1 MNNYWE
7 QLLDKA
13 RANHLNL
20 DFDKIK
26 LALGF
31 AEESHQGQ
39 YRKSGDDYI
48 IHPVEVAKILMD
60 MKMDTDTIV
69 AGLLHDVVEDTLIPI
84 ADIKYNFGDTV
95 ATLVDG
101 VTKLKA
107 LPNGTK
113 NQAENIRK
121 MILAMAENIRV
132 ILIKLADRLHNMRTL
147 KFMKP
152 EKQQSISKET
162 LDIYAPL
169 AHRLGMAKIKSELED
184 MAFSYLHHDEFLEIK
199 RLVDNTKEERKDYIE
214 NFIRTIIRTLSD
226 LGIKAEVKGRFKH
239 FYSIY
244 KKMYQKGKEFDDIYD
259 LMGVRVIVDDKATC
273 YHVLGIVHS
282 QYTPVPGRFKD
293 YIAVPKSNNYQSIH
307 TTIVGPLGKF
317 IEIQIRTKDMDDI
330 AEEGIA
336 AHWNYKENKKS
347 SKDDNI
353 YGWLRHIIEFQNESD
368 STEDFIEGVTGDID
382 RGTVFTFSPK
392 GDIIELPVGAT
403 ALDFA
408 FMVHTQVGCKCVGAK
423 VNGRMVTIDHK
434 LKSGDKVEIITS
446 KNSKG
451 PSIDW
456 LDIVVTHGAKGKI
469 RKFLKDENKETVTKI
484 GKDNLE
490 KEASKLGMTLKEIEN
505 DPTLKK
511 HMEKNNIPNLDEFY
525 FYIGEKRS
533 RLDILITKIKTSLEK
548 ERAASTLTIEEVLK
562 KKEEKKKEGKND
574 FGIVIDGINNTL
586 IRFAKCCT
594 PLPGDEIGGF
604 VTKLTGITVHR
615 KDCANFHAMVE
626 KDPSREIMVKWD
638 ENLIETKM
646 NKYNFTFT
654 VVLNDR
660 PNILMEI
667 VNLIANHKINITS
680 VNSYEVK
687 KDGDRVVK
695 VKIST
700 LLYVRAR
707 EGVKSEVIN
716 IHLTN
721 DNSDT
726 TGETISPKTLHHLQ
740 SSRSILLRIASMCY
754 TLFEKSR

>member
-259 LMGVRVIVDDKATC
+259 LMGVRVIVEDKATC

-615 KDCANFHAMVE
+615 KDCTNFHAMVE

-695 VKIST
+695 VKISIEIKGKT
-700 LLYVRAR
+700 EYDYLINNIL
-707 EGVKSEVIN
+707 KLKDVI
-716 IHLTN
+716 
-721 DNSDT
+721 SV
-726 TGETISPKTLHHLQ
+726 E
-740 SSRSILLRIASMCY
+740 R
-754 TLFEKSR
+754 

>member
-1 MNNYWE
+1 MNYWE

-13 RANHLNL
+13 KANHLNL

-48 IHPVEVAKILMD
+48 VHPVEVAKILMD

-169 AHRLGMAKIKSELED
+169 AHRLGMAKVKSELED
-184 MAFSYLHHDEFLEIK
+184 LAFSYLHHDEFLEIK
-199 RLVDNTKEERKDYIE
+199 KLVDNTKEERKDYIE
-214 NFIRTIIRTLSD
+214 NFIRTMIRTLSE

-317 IEIQIRTKDMDDI
+317 IEIQIRTKDMDEI

-469 RKFLKDENKETVTKI
+469 RKFLKDENKENVTKL

-490 KEASKLGMTLKEIEN
+490 KEASKLGITLKEIEN

-511 HMEKNNIPNLDEFY
+511 HMEKNNISSLDEFY

-533 RLDILITKIKTSLEK
+533 RLDILVTKIKNSLEK

-615 KDCANFHAMVE
+615 KDCPNFHAMIE
-626 KDPSREIMVKWD
+626 KDPSREILVKWD

-667 VNLIANHKINITS
+667 VSLIANHKINITS
-680 VNSYEVK
+680 LNSYEVK

-695 VKIST
+695 VKISIEIKAKT
-700 LLYVRAR
+700 EYDYLINNIL
-707 EGVKSEVIN
+707 KLKDVI
-716 IHLTN
+716 
-721 DNSDT
+721 SV
-726 TGETISPKTLHHLQ
+726 E
-740 SSRSILLRIASMCY
+740 R
-754 TLFEKSR
+754 

>member
-615 KDCANFHAMVE
+615 KDCPNFHAMLE

-646 NKYNFTFT
+646 NKYDFTFT

-687 KDGDRVVK
+687 KDGDKIMK
-695 VKIST
+695 VKISIEIKGKT
-700 LLYVRAR
+700 EYDYLINNIL
-707 EGVKSEVIN
+707 KLKDVI
-716 IHLTN
+716 
-721 DNSDT
+721 SV
-726 TGETISPKTLHHLQ
+726 E
-740 SSRSILLRIASMCY
+740 R
-754 TLFEKSR
+754 

>member
-259 LMGVRVIVDDKATC
+259 LMGVRVIVEDKATC

-533 RLDILITKIKTSLEK
+533 RLDVLITKIKTTLEK

-687 KDGDRVVK
+687 KDGDRIVK
-695 VKIST
+695 VKISIEIKGKT
-700 LLYVRAR
+700 EYDYLINNIL
-707 EGVKSEVIN
+707 KLKDVI
-716 IHLTN
+716 
-721 DNSDT
+721 SV
-726 TGETISPKTLHHLQ
+726 E
-740 SSRSILLRIASMCY
+740 R
-754 TLFEKSR
+754 

>member
-169 AHRLGMAKIKSELED
+169 AHRLGRAKIKSELED

-259 LMGVRVIVDDKATC
+259 LMGVRVIVEDKATC

-626 KDPSREIMVKWD
+626 KDPSREILVKWD
-638 ENLIETKM
+638 KNLIETKM

-695 VKIST
+695 VKISIEIKGKT
-700 LLYVRAR
+700 EYDYLINNIL
-707 EGVKSEVIN
+707 KLKDVI
-716 IHLTN
+716 
-721 DNSDT
+721 SV
-726 TGETISPKTLHHLQ
+726 E
-740 SSRSILLRIASMCY
+740 R
-754 TLFEKSR
+754 

>member
-1 MNNYWE
+1 MNYWE

-13 RANHLNL
+13 KANHLNL

-48 IHPVEVAKILMD
+48 VHPVEVAKILMD

-169 AHRLGMAKIKSELED
+169 AHRLGMAKVKSELED
-184 MAFSYLHHDEFLEIK
+184 LAFSYLHHDEFLEIK
-199 RLVDNTKEERKDYIE
+199 KLVDNTKEERKDYIE
-214 NFIRTIIRTLSD
+214 NFIRTMIRTLSE

-317 IEIQIRTKDMDDI
+317 IEIQIRTKDMDEI

-490 KEASKLGMTLKEIEN
+490 KEASKLGMTLKELEN

-511 HMEKNNIPNLDEFY
+511 HMEKNNISSLDEFY

-533 RLDILITKIKTSLEK
+533 RLDILVTKIKNSLEK

-615 KDCANFHAMVE
+615 KDCPNFHAMIE
-626 KDPSREIMVKWD
+626 KDPSREILVKWD

-667 VNLIANHKINITS
+667 VSLIANHKINITS
-680 VNSYEVK
+680 LNSYEVK

-695 VKIST
+695 VKISIEIKAKT
-700 LLYVRAR
+700 EYDYLINNIL
-707 EGVKSEVIN
+707 KLKDVI
-716 IHLTN
+716 
-721 DNSDT
+721 SV
-726 TGETISPKTLHHLQ
+726 E
-740 SSRSILLRIASMCY
+740 R
-754 TLFEKSR
+754 

>member
-13 RANHLNL
+13 KANHLNL

-101 VTKLKA
+101 VTKLKT

-184 MAFSYLHHDEFLEIK
+184 IAFSYLHHDEFLEIK

-226 LGIKAEVKGRFKH
+226 LDIKAEVKGRFKH

-259 LMGVRVIVDDKATC
+259 LMGVRVIVEDKATC

-490 KEASKLGMTLKEIEN
+490 KEASKLGMTLKELEN
-505 DPTLKK
+505 DLTLKK
-511 HMEKNNIPNLDEFY
+511 HMEKNNIPNLEEFY

-533 RLDILITKIKTSLEK
+533 RLDVLITKIKTSLEK

-594 PLPGDEIGGF
+594 PLPGDDIGGF

-615 KDCANFHAMVE
+615 KDCPNFHAMVE
-626 KDPSREIMVKWD
+626 KDPSREILVKWD

-654 VVLNDR
+654 VVLNNR

-687 KDGDRVVK
+687 KDGDRIVK
-695 VKIST
+695 VKISIEIKAKT
-700 LLYVRAR
+700 EYDYLINNIL
-707 EGVKSEVIN
+707 KLKDVI
-716 IHLTN
+716 
-721 DNSDT
+721 SV
-726 TGETISPKTLHHLQ
+726 E
-740 SSRSILLRIASMCY
+740 R
-754 TLFEKSR
+754 

>member
-1 MNNYWE
+1 MNYWE

-13 RANHLNL
+13 KANHLNL
-20 DFDKIK
+20 DLDKIK

-48 IHPVEVAKILMD
+48 VHPVEVAKILMD

-169 AHRLGMAKIKSELED
+169 AHRLGMAKVKSELED
-184 MAFSYLHHDEFLEIK
+184 IAFSYLHHDEFLEIK

-214 NFIRTIIRTLSD
+214 NFIRTMIRTLSE

-244 KKMYQKGKEFDDIYD
+244 RKMYQKGKEFDDIYD
-259 LMGVRVIVDDKATC
+259 LMGVRIIVEDKATC

-490 KEASKLGMTLKEIEN
+490 KEASKLGMTLKELEN

-511 HMEKNNIPNLDEFY
+511 HMEKNNITSLDEFY

-533 RLDILITKIKTSLEK
+533 RLDILINKIKINLEK

-615 KDCANFHAMVE
+615 KDCPNFHAMIE
-626 KDPSREIMVKWD
+626 KDPSREILVKWD

-660 PNILMEI
+660 PSILMEI

-680 VNSYEVK
+680 VNSHEVK
-687 KDGDRVVK
+687 KDGDRVIK
-695 VKIST
+695 VKISIEIKGKT
-700 LLYVRAR
+700 EYDYLISNIL
-707 EGVKSEVIN
+707 KLKDVI
-716 IHLTN
+716 
-721 DNSDT
+721 SV
-726 TGETISPKTLHHLQ
+726 E
-740 SSRSILLRIASMCY
+740 R
-754 TLFEKSR
+754 

>member
-259 LMGVRVIVDDKATC
+259 LMGVRVIVEDKATC

-490 KEASKLGMTLKEIEN
+490 KEASKLGMTLKELEN

-511 HMEKNNIPNLDEFY
+511 HMEKNNIPTLDEFY

-594 PLPGDEIGGF
+594 PLPGDEIAGF

-695 VKIST
+695 VKISIEIKGKT
-700 LLYVRAR
+700 EYDYLINNIL
-707 EGVKSEVIN
+707 KLKDVI
-716 IHLTN
+716 
-721 DNSDT
+721 SV
-726 TGETISPKTLHHLQ
+726 E
-740 SSRSILLRIASMCY
+740 R
-754 TLFEKSR
+754 

>member
-1 MNNYWE
+1 MNYWE

-13 RANHLNL
+13 KANHLNL

-48 IHPVEVAKILMD
+48 VHPVEVAKILMD

-169 AHRLGMAKIKSELED
+169 AHRLGMAKVKSELED
-184 MAFSYLHHDEFLEIK
+184 LAFSYLHHDEFLEIK
-199 RLVDNTKEERKDYIE
+199 KLVDNTKEERKDYIE
-214 NFIRTIIRTLSD
+214 NFIRTMIRTLSE

-317 IEIQIRTKDMDDI
+317 IEIQIRTKDMDEI

-511 HMEKNNIPNLDEFY
+511 HMEKNNISSLDEFY

-533 RLDILITKIKTSLEK
+533 RLDILVTKIKNSLEK

-615 KDCANFHAMVE
+615 KDCPNFHAMIE
-626 KDPSREIMVKWD
+626 KDPSREILVKWD

-667 VNLIANHKINITS
+667 VSLIANHKINITS
-680 VNSYEVK
+680 LNSYEVK

-695 VKIST
+695 VKISIEIKGKT
-700 LLYVRAR
+700 EYDYLINNIL
-707 EGVKSEVIN
+707 KLKDVI
-716 IHLTN
+716 
-721 DNSDT
+721 SV
-726 TGETISPKTLHHLQ
+726 E
-740 SSRSILLRIASMCY
+740 R
-754 TLFEKSR
+754 

>member
-1 MNNYWE
+1 MMNYWE
-7 QLLDKA
+7 QLLEKA
-13 RANHLNL
+13 KANHLNY
-20 DFDKIK
+20 DFDKLK
-26 LALGF
+26 LALAF

-60 MKMDTDTIV
+60 MKMDTDTVV

-95 ATLVDG
+95 AVLVDG

-259 LMGVRVIVDDKATC
+259 LMGVRVIVEDKAAC
-273 YHVLGIVHS
+273 YHILGIVHS

-382 RGTVFTFSPK
+382 KGTIFTFSPK

-434 LKSGDKVEIITS
+434 LRSGDKVEIITS

-456 LDIVVTHGAKGKI
+456 LDIVITHGAKGKI
-469 RKFLKDENKETVTKI
+469 RKFLKDENKETVSKL

-490 KEASKLGMTLKEIEN
+490 KEAVKIGMTLKEIES

-511 HMEKNNIPNLDEFY
+511 HMERNNISSMEEFY
-525 FYIGEKRS
+525 FYLGEKRS
-533 RLDILITKIKTSLEK
+533 RLDILINKIKVNLEK

-562 KKEEKKKEGKND
+562 KKEEKRKEGKND

-615 KDCANFHAMVE
+615 KDCPNFHAMVE
-626 KDPSREIMVKWD
+626 KDPSREILVKWD

-654 VVLNDR
+654 IVLNDR

-667 VNLIANHKINITS
+667 VNLIGNHKINITS
-680 VNSYEVK
+680 LNSYEVK
-687 KDGDRVVK
+687 KDGDKVMK
-695 VKIST
+695 VKISIEIKGKT
-700 LLYVRAR
+700 EYDYLINNIL
-707 EGVKSEVIN
+707 KLKDVIAV
-716 IHLTN
+716 
-721 DNSDT
+721 
-726 TGETISPKTLHHLQ
+726 E
-740 SSRSILLRIASMCY
+740 R
-754 TLFEKSR
+754 

>member
-259 LMGVRVIVDDKATC
+259 LMGVRVIVEDKATC

-484 GKDNLE
+484 GRDNLE

-533 RLDILITKIKTSLEK
+533 RLDILITKIKTTLEK

-695 VKIST
+695 VKISIEIKGKT
-700 LLYVRAR
+700 EYDYLINNIL
-707 EGVKSEVIN
+707 KLKDVI
-716 IHLTN
+716 
-721 DNSDT
+721 SV
-726 TGETISPKTLHHLQ
+726 E
-740 SSRSILLRIASMCY
+740 R
-754 TLFEKSR
+754 

>member
-1 MNNYWE
+1 MNYWE

-13 RANHLNL
+13 KANHLNL

-48 IHPVEVAKILMD
+48 VHPVEVAKILMD

-169 AHRLGMAKIKSELED
+169 AHRLGMAKVKSELED
-184 MAFSYLHHDEFLEIK
+184 LAFSYLHHDEFLEIK
-199 RLVDNTKEERKDYIE
+199 KLVDNTKEERKDYIE
-214 NFIRTIIRTLSD
+214 NFIRTMIRTLSE

-317 IEIQIRTKDMDDI
+317 IEIQIRTKDMDEI

-469 RKFLKDENKETVTKI
+469 RKFLKDENKENVTKL

-511 HMEKNNIPNLDEFY
+511 HMEKNNISSLDEFY

-533 RLDILITKIKTSLEK
+533 RLDILINKIKINLEK

-574 FGIVIDGINNTL
+574 FGIVIDGVNNTL

-615 KDCANFHAMVE
+615 KDCPNFHAMIE
-626 KDPSREIMVKWD
+626 KDPSREILVKWD

-687 KDGDRVVK
+687 KDGDRVIK
-695 VKIST
+695 VKISIEIKGKAEYDY
-700 LLYVRAR
+700 LISNIL
-707 EGVKSEVIN
+707 KLKDVI
-716 IHLTN
+716 
-721 DNSDT
+721 SV
-726 TGETISPKTLHHLQ
+726 E
-740 SSRSILLRIASMCY
+740 R
-754 TLFEKSR
+754 

>member
-259 LMGVRVIVDDKATC
+259 LMGVRVIVEDKATC

-548 ERAASTLTIEEVLK
+548 ERVASTLTIEEVLK

-695 VKIST
+695 VKISIEIKGKT
-700 LLYVRAR
+700 EYDYLINNIL
-707 EGVKSEVIN
+707 KLKDVI
-716 IHLTN
+716 
-721 DNSDT
+721 SV
-726 TGETISPKTLHHLQ
+726 E
-740 SSRSILLRIASMCY
+740 R
-754 TLFEKSR
+754 

>member
-259 LMGVRVIVDDKATC
+259 LMGVRVIVEDKATC

-533 RLDILITKIKTSLEK
+533 RLDVLITKIKTNLEK

-695 VKIST
+695 VKISIEIKGKT
-700 LLYVRAR
+700 EYDYLINNIL
-707 EGVKSEVIN
+707 KLKDVI
-716 IHLTN
+716 
-721 DNSDT
+721 SV
-726 TGETISPKTLHHLQ
+726 E
-740 SSRSILLRIASMCY
+740 R
-754 TLFEKSR
+754 

>member
-259 LMGVRVIVDDKATC
+259 LMGVRVIVEDKATC

-484 GKDNLE
+484 GRDNLE

-594 PLPGDEIGGF
+594 PLPGDEIAGF

-695 VKIST
+695 VKISIEIKGKT
-700 LLYVRAR
+700 EYDYLINNIL
-707 EGVKSEVIN
+707 KLKDVI
-716 IHLTN
+716 
-721 DNSDT
+721 SV
-726 TGETISPKTLHHLQ
+726 E
-740 SSRSILLRIASMCY
+740 R
-754 TLFEKSR
+754 

>member
-184 MAFSYLHHDEFLEIK
+184 IAFSYLHHDEFLEIK

-259 LMGVRVIVDDKATC
+259 LMGVRVIVEDKATC

-490 KEASKLGMTLKEIEN
+490 KEASKLGMTLKELEN

-687 KDGDRVVK
+687 KDGDRIVK
-695 VKIST
+695 VKISIEIKGKT
-700 LLYVRAR
+700 EYDYLINNIL
-707 EGVKSEVIN
+707 KLKDVI
-716 IHLTN
+716 
-721 DNSDT
+721 SV
-726 TGETISPKTLHHLQ
+726 E
-740 SSRSILLRIASMCY
+740 R
-754 TLFEKSR
+754 

>member
-26 LALGF
+26 LALAF

-48 IHPVEVAKILMD
+48 VHPVEVAKILMD

-169 AHRLGMAKIKSELED
+169 AHRLGMAKVKSELED

-244 KKMYQKGKEFDDIYD
+244 RKMYQKGKEFDDIYD
-259 LMGVRVIVDDKATC
+259 LMGVRVIVEDKATC

-408 FMVHTQVGCKCVGAK
+408 FMVHTQVGCKCIGAK

-490 KEASKLGMTLKEIEN
+490 KEASKLGMTLKELEN

-511 HMEKNNIPNLDEFY
+511 HMEKNNILNLDEFY

-533 RLDILITKIKTSLEK
+533 RLDVLITKIKTTLEK

-615 KDCANFHAMVE
+615 KDCLNFHAMVE
-626 KDPSREIMVKWD
+626 KDPSREILVKWD
-638 ENLIETKM
+638 ENLIVTKM

-687 KDGDRVVK
+687 KDGERVVK
-695 VKIST
+695 VKISIEIKAKT
-700 LLYVRAR
+700 EYDYLINNIL
-707 EGVKSEVIN
+707 KLKDVI
-716 IHLTN
+716 
-721 DNSDT
+721 SV
-726 TGETISPKTLHHLQ
+726 E
-740 SSRSILLRIASMCY
+740 R
-754 TLFEKSR
+754 

>member
-1 MNNYWE
+1 MNYWE

-13 RANHLNL
+13 KANHLNL
-20 DFDKIK
+20 DLDKIK

-48 IHPVEVAKILMD
+48 VHPVEVAKILMD

-169 AHRLGMAKIKSELED
+169 AHRLGMAKVKSELED
-184 MAFSYLHHDEFLEIK
+184 IAFSYLHHDEFLEIK

-214 NFIRTIIRTLSD
+214 NFIRTMIRTLSD

-244 KKMYQKGKEFDDIYD
+244 RKMYQKGKEFDDIYD
-259 LMGVRVIVDDKATC
+259 LMGVRIIVEDKATC

-490 KEASKLGMTLKEIEN
+490 KEASKLGMTLKELEN

-511 HMEKNNIPNLDEFY
+511 HMEKNNITSLDEFY

-533 RLDILITKIKTSLEK
+533 RLDILINKIKINLEK

-615 KDCANFHAMVE
+615 KDCPNFHAMIE
-626 KDPSREIMVKWD
+626 KDPSREILVKWD

-660 PNILMEI
+660 PSILMEI

-680 VNSYEVK
+680 VNSHEVK
-687 KDGDRVVK
+687 KDGDRVIK
-695 VKIST
+695 VKISIEIKGKAEYDY
-700 LLYVRAR
+700 LISNIL
-707 EGVKSEVIN
+707 KLKDVI
-716 IHLTN
+716 
-721 DNSDT
+721 SV
-726 TGETISPKTLHHLQ
+726 E
-740 SSRSILLRIASMCY
+740 R
-754 TLFEKSR
+754 

>member
-1 MNNYWE
+1 MNYWE

-13 RANHLNL
+13 KANHLNL

-48 IHPVEVAKILMD
+48 VHPVEVAKILMD

-169 AHRLGMAKIKSELED
+169 AHRLGMAKVKSELED
-184 MAFSYLHHDEFLEIK
+184 IAFSYLHHDEFLEIK

-214 NFIRTIIRTLSD
+214 NFIRTMIRTLSE

-244 KKMYQKGKEFDDIYD
+244 RKMYQKGKEFDDIYD
-259 LMGVRVIVDDKATC
+259 LMGVRVIVEDKATC

-408 FMVHTQVGCKCVGAK
+408 FMVHTQVGCKCIGAK

-469 RKFLKDENKETVTKI
+469 RKFLKDENKENVTKL

-511 HMEKNNIPNLDEFY
+511 HMEKNNISSLDEFY

-533 RLDILITKIKTSLEK
+533 RLDILINKIKINLEK

-574 FGIVIDGINNTL
+574 FGIVIDGVNNTL

-615 KDCANFHAMVE
+615 KDCPNFHAMIE
-626 KDPSREIMVKWD
+626 KDPSREILVKWD

-687 KDGDRVVK
+687 KDGDRVIK
-695 VKIST
+695 VKISIEIKGKAEYDY
-700 LLYVRAR
+700 LISNIL
-707 EGVKSEVIN
+707 KLKDVI
-716 IHLTN
+716 
-721 DNSDT
+721 SV
-726 TGETISPKTLHHLQ
+726 E
-740 SSRSILLRIASMCY
+740 R
-754 TLFEKSR
+754 

>member
-1 MNNYWE
+1 MNYWE

-13 RANHLNL
+13 KANHLNL

-48 IHPVEVAKILMD
+48 VHPVEVAKILMD

-169 AHRLGMAKIKSELED
+169 AHRLGMAKVKSELED
-184 MAFSYLHHDEFLEIK
+184 IAFSYLHHDEFLEIK

-214 NFIRTIIRTLSD
+214 NFIRTMIRTLSE

-244 KKMYQKGKEFDDIYD
+244 RKMYQKGKDFDDIYD
-259 LMGVRVIVDDKATC
+259 LMGVRVIVEDKATC

-317 IEIQIRTKDMDDI
+317 IEIQIRTKDMDEI

-469 RKFLKDENKETVTKI
+469 RKFLKDENKENVTKL

-505 DPTLKK
+505 DSTLKK
-511 HMEKNNIPNLDEFY
+511 HMEKNNISSLDEFY

-533 RLDILITKIKTSLEK
+533 RLDILINKIKINLEK

-574 FGIVIDGINNTL
+574 FGIVIDGVNNTL

-615 KDCANFHAMVE
+615 KDCPNFHAMIE
-626 KDPSREIMVKWD
+626 KDPSREILVKWD

-687 KDGDRVVK
+687 KDGDRVIK
-695 VKIST
+695 VKISIEIKGKAEYDY
-700 LLYVRAR
+700 LISNIL
-707 EGVKSEVIN
+707 KLKDVI
-716 IHLTN
+716 
-721 DNSDT
+721 SV
-726 TGETISPKTLHHLQ
+726 E
-740 SSRSILLRIASMCY
+740 R
-754 TLFEKSR
+754 

>member
-184 MAFSYLHHDEFLEIK
+184 IAFSYLHHDEFLEIK

-259 LMGVRVIVDDKATC
+259 LMGVRVIVEDKATC

-490 KEASKLGMTLKEIEN
+490 KEASKLGMTLKELEN

-687 KDGDRVVK
+687 KDGDRMVK
-695 VKIST
+695 VKISIEIKGKT
-700 LLYVRAR
+700 EYDYLINNIL
-707 EGVKSEVIN
+707 KLKDVIAV
-716 IHLTN
+716 
-721 DNSDT
+721 
-726 TGETISPKTLHHLQ
+726 E
-740 SSRSILLRIASMCY
+740 R
-754 TLFEKSR
+754 

>member
-1 MNNYWE
+1 MNYWE

-13 RANHLNL
+13 KANHLNL
-20 DFDKIK
+20 DLDKIK

-48 IHPVEVAKILMD
+48 VHPVEVAKILMD

-169 AHRLGMAKIKSELED
+169 AHRLGMAKVKSELED
-184 MAFSYLHHDEFLEIK
+184 IAFSYLHHDEFLEIK

-214 NFIRTIIRTLSD
+214 NFIRTMIRTLSD

-244 KKMYQKGKEFDDIYD
+244 RKMYQKGKEFDDIYD
-259 LMGVRVIVDDKATC
+259 LMGVRIIVEDKATC

-511 HMEKNNIPNLDEFY
+511 HMEKNNITSLDEFY

-533 RLDILITKIKTSLEK
+533 RLDILINKIKINLEK

-615 KDCANFHAMVE
+615 KDCQNFHAMIE
-626 KDPSREIMVKWD
+626 KDPSREILVKWD

-660 PNILMEI
+660 PSILMEI

-680 VNSYEVK
+680 VNSHEVK
-687 KDGDRVVK
+687 KDGDRVIK
-695 VKIST
+695 VKISIEIKGKT
-700 LLYVRAR
+700 EYDYLISNIL
-707 EGVKSEVIN
+707 KLKDVI
-716 IHLTN
+716 
-721 DNSDT
+721 SV
-726 TGETISPKTLHHLQ
+726 E
-740 SSRSILLRIASMCY
+740 R
-754 TLFEKSR
+754 

>member
-1 MNNYWE
+1 MNYWE

-13 RANHLNL
+13 KANHLNL

-48 IHPVEVAKILMD
+48 VHPVEVAKILMD

-259 LMGVRVIVDDKATC
+259 LMGVRVIVEDKATC

-511 HMEKNNIPNLDEFY
+511 HMEKNNIPSLDEFY

-615 KDCANFHAMVE
+615 KDCSNFHAMVE
-626 KDPSREIMVKWD
+626 KDPSREILVKWD

-695 VKIST
+695 VKISIEIKGKT
-700 LLYVRAR
+700 EYDYLINNIL
-707 EGVKSEVIN
+707 KLKDVI
-716 IHLTN
+716 
-721 DNSDT
+721 SV
-726 TGETISPKTLHHLQ
+726 E
-740 SSRSILLRIASMCY
+740 R
-754 TLFEKSR
+754 

>member
-368 STEDFIEGVTGDID
+368 SSEDFIVCVSGDID
-382 RGTVFTFSPK
+382 RGTVFSFSPK
-392 GDIIELPVGAT
+392 GFFIELPVGAT

-695 VKIST
+695 VKISIEIKGKT
-700 LLYVRAR
+700 EYDYLINNIL
-707 EGVKSEVIN
+707 KLKDVI
-716 IHLTN
+716 
-721 DNSDT
+721 SV
-726 TGETISPKTLHHLQ
+726 E
-740 SSRSILLRIASMCY
+740 R
-754 TLFEKSR
+754 

>member
-1 MNNYWE
+1 MNYWE

-13 RANHLNL
+13 KANHLNL

-48 IHPVEVAKILMD
+48 VHPVEVAKILMD

-169 AHRLGMAKIKSELED
+169 AHRLGMAKVKSELED
-184 MAFSYLHHDEFLEIK
+184 IAFSYLHHDEFLEIK

-214 NFIRTIIRTLSD
+214 NFIRTMIRTLSE

-244 KKMYQKGKEFDDIYD
+244 RKMYQKGKEFDDIYD
-259 LMGVRVIVDDKATC
+259 LMGVRVIVEDKATC

-382 RGTVFTFSPK
+382 KGTVFTFSPK

-469 RKFLKDENKETVTKI
+469 RKFLKDENKENVTKL

-511 HMEKNNIPNLDEFY
+511 HMEKNNISSLDEFY

-533 RLDILITKIKTSLEK
+533 RLDILINKIKINLEK

-574 FGIVIDGINNTL
+574 FGIVIDGVNNTL

-615 KDCANFHAMVE
+615 KDCPNFHAMIE
-626 KDPSREIMVKWD
+626 KDPSREILVKWD

-687 KDGDRVVK
+687 KDGDRVIK
-695 VKIST
+695 VKISIEIKGKAEYDY
-700 LLYVRAR
+700 LISNIL
-707 EGVKSEVIN
+707 KLKDVI
-716 IHLTN
+716 
-721 DNSDT
+721 SV
-726 TGETISPKTLHHLQ
+726 E
-740 SSRSILLRIASMCY
+740 R
-754 TLFEKSR
+754 

>member
-259 LMGVRVIVDDKATC
+259 LMGVRVIVEDKATC

-382 RGTVFTFSPK
+382 RGTVFTLSPK

-484 GKDNLE
+484 GRDNLE
-490 KEASKLGMTLKEIEN
+490 KEASKLGMTLKELEN

-511 HMEKNNIPNLDEFY
+511 HMEKNNIPSLDEFY

-695 VKIST
+695 VKISIEIKGKT
-700 LLYVRAR
+700 EYDYLINNIL
-707 EGVKSEVIN
+707 KLKDVI
-716 IHLTN
+716 
-721 DNSDT
+721 SV
-726 TGETISPKTLHHLQ
+726 E
-740 SSRSILLRIASMCY
+740 R
-754 TLFEKSR
+754 

>member
-259 LMGVRVIVDDKATC
+259 LMGVRVIVEDKATC

-408 FMVHTQVGCKCVGAK
+408 FMVHTQVGCKCIGAK

-434 LKSGDKVEIITS
+434 LKSGDKVEIIIS

-490 KEASKLGMTLKEIEN
+490 KEASKLGMTLKELEN

-511 HMEKNNIPNLDEFY
+511 HMEKNNIPTLDEFY

-615 KDCANFHAMVE
+615 KDCPNFHAMLE

-646 NKYNFTFT
+646 NKYDFTFT

-687 KDGDRVVK
+687 KDGDKIMK
-695 VKIST
+695 VKISIEIKGKT
-700 LLYVRAR
+700 EYDYLINNIL
-707 EGVKSEVIN
+707 KLKDVI
-716 IHLTN
+716 
-721 DNSDT
+721 SV
-726 TGETISPKTLHHLQ
+726 E
-740 SSRSILLRIASMCY
+740 R
-754 TLFEKSR
+754 

>member
-1 MNNYWE
+1 MNYWE

-13 RANHLNL
+13 KANHLNL

-48 IHPVEVAKILMD
+48 VHPVEVAKILMD

-169 AHRLGMAKIKSELED
+169 AHRLGMAKVKSELED
-184 MAFSYLHHDEFLEIK
+184 IAFSYLHHDEFLEIK

-214 NFIRTIIRTLSD
+214 NFIRTMIRTLSE

-244 KKMYQKGKEFDDIYD
+244 RKMYQKGKDFDDIYD
-259 LMGVRVIVDDKATC
+259 LMGVRVIVEDKATC

-469 RKFLKDENKETVTKI
+469 RKFLKDENKENVTKL

-511 HMEKNNIPNLDEFY
+511 HMEKNNISSLDEFY

-533 RLDILITKIKTSLEK
+533 RLDILINKIKINLEK

-695 VKIST
+695 VKISIEIKGKT
-700 LLYVRAR
+700 EYDYLINNIL
-707 EGVKSEVIN
+707 KLKDVI
-716 IHLTN
+716 
-721 DNSDT
+721 SV
-726 TGETISPKTLHHLQ
+726 E
-740 SSRSILLRIASMCY
+740 R
-754 TLFEKSR
+754 

>member
-26 LALGF
+26 LALAF

-48 IHPVEVAKILMD
+48 VHPVEVAKILMD

-169 AHRLGMAKIKSELED
+169 AHRLGMAKVKSELED

-226 LGIKAEVKGRFKH
+226 LDIKAEVKGRFKH

-244 KKMYQKGKEFDDIYD
+244 RKMYQKGKEFDDIYD
-259 LMGVRVIVDDKATC
+259 LMGVRVIVEDKATC

-456 LDIVVTHGAKGKI
+456 LEIVVTHGAKGKI

-490 KEASKLGMTLKEIEN
+490 KEASKLGMTLKELEN

-511 HMEKNNIPNLDEFY
+511 HMEKNNILNLDEFY

-533 RLDILITKIKTSLEK
+533 RLDVLITKIKTNLEK

-615 KDCANFHAMVE
+615 KDCSNFHAMVE
-626 KDPSREIMVKWD
+626 KDPSREILVKWD
-638 ENLIETKM
+638 ENLIVTKM

-687 KDGDRVVK
+687 KDGERVVK
-695 VKIST
+695 VKISIEIKAKT
-700 LLYVRAR
+700 EYDYLINNIL
-707 EGVKSEVIN
+707 KLKDVI
-716 IHLTN
+716 
-721 DNSDT
+721 SV
-726 TGETISPKTLHHLQ
+726 E
-740 SSRSILLRIASMCY
+740 R
-754 TLFEKSR
+754 

>member
-1 MNNYWE
+1 MNYWE

-13 RANHLNL
+13 KANHLNL

-48 IHPVEVAKILMD
+48 VHPVEVAKILMD

-169 AHRLGMAKIKSELED
+169 AHRLGMAKVKSELED
-184 MAFSYLHHDEFLEIK
+184 IAFSYLHHDEFLEIK

-214 NFIRTIIRTLSD
+214 NFIRTMIRTLSE

-244 KKMYQKGKEFDDIYD
+244 RKMYQKGKDFDDIYD
-259 LMGVRVIVDDKATC
+259 LMGVRVIVEDKATC

-469 RKFLKDENKETVTKI
+469 RKFLKDENKENVTKL

-511 HMEKNNIPNLDEFY
+511 HMEKNNISSLDEFY

-533 RLDILITKIKTSLEK
+533 RLDILINKIKINLEK

-562 KKEEKKKEGKND
+562 KKEGKND
-574 FGIVIDGINNTL
+574 VGIVIDGVNNTL

-615 KDCANFHAMVE
+615 KDCPNFHAMIE
-626 KDPSREIMVKWD
+626 KDPSREILVKWD

-687 KDGDRVVK
+687 KDGDRVIK
-695 VKIST
+695 VKISIEIKGKAEYDY
-700 LLYVRAR
+700 LISNIL
-707 EGVKSEVIN
+707 KLKDVI
-716 IHLTN
+716 
-721 DNSDT
+721 SV
-726 TGETISPKTLHHLQ
+726 E
-740 SSRSILLRIASMCY
+740 R
-754 TLFEKSR
+754 

>member
-20 DFDKIK
+20 DLDKIK

-48 IHPVEVAKILMD
+48 VHPVEVAKILMD

-169 AHRLGMAKIKSELED
+169 AHRLGMAKVKSELED
-184 MAFSYLHHDEFLEIK
+184 LAFSYLHHNEFLEIK
-199 RLVDNTKEERKDYIE
+199 KLVDNTKEERKDYIE
-214 NFIRTIIRTLSD
+214 NFIRTMIRTLSE

-490 KEASKLGMTLKEIEN
+490 KEASKLGMTLKELEN

-533 RLDILITKIKTSLEK
+533 RLDILITKIKNNLEK

-562 KKEEKKKEGKND
+562 KKEEKKKEGRND

-615 KDCANFHAMVE
+615 KDCSNFHAMVE
-626 KDPSREIMVKWD
+626 KDPSREVLVKWD
-638 ENLIETKM
+638 KNLIETKM

-695 VKIST
+695 VKISIEIKAKT
-700 LLYVRAR
+700 EYDYLINNIL
-707 EGVKSEVIN
+707 KLKDVI
-716 IHLTN
+716 
-721 DNSDT
+721 SV
-726 TGETISPKTLHHLQ
+726 E
-740 SSRSILLRIASMCY
+740 R
-754 TLFEKSR
+754 

>member
-259 LMGVRVIVDDKATC
+259 LMGVRVIVEDKATC

-511 HMEKNNIPNLDEFY
+511 HMEKNNIPSLDEFY

-687 KDGDRVVK
+687 KDGDRIVK
-695 VKIST
+695 VKISIEIKGKT
-700 LLYVRAR
+700 EYDYLINNIL
-707 EGVKSEVIN
+707 KLKDVI
-716 IHLTN
+716 
-721 DNSDT
+721 SV
-726 TGETISPKTLHHLQ
+726 E
-740 SSRSILLRIASMCY
+740 R
-754 TLFEKSR
+754 

>member
-1 MNNYWE
+1 MNYWE

-13 RANHLNL
+13 KANHLNL
-20 DFDKIK
+20 DLDKIK

-48 IHPVEVAKILMD
+48 VHPVEVAKILMD

-169 AHRLGMAKIKSELED
+169 AHRLGMAKVKSELED
-184 MAFSYLHHDEFLEIK
+184 IAFSYLHHDEFLEIK

-214 NFIRTIIRTLSD
+214 NFIRTMIRTLSD

-244 KKMYQKGKEFDDIYD
+244 RKMYQKGKEFDDIYD
-259 LMGVRVIVDDKATC
+259 LMGVRIIVEDKATC

-511 HMEKNNIPNLDEFY
+511 HMEKNNITSLDEFY

-533 RLDILITKIKTSLEK
+533 RLDILINKIKINLEK

-615 KDCANFHAMVE
+615 KDCPNFHAMIE
-626 KDPSREIMVKWD
+626 KDPSREILVKWD

-660 PNILMEI
+660 PSILMEI

-680 VNSYEVK
+680 VNSHEVK
-687 KDGDRVVK
+687 KDGDRVIK
-695 VKIST
+695 VKISIEIKGKT
-700 LLYVRAR
+700 EYDYLISNIL
-707 EGVKSEVIN
+707 KLKDVI
-716 IHLTN
+716 
-721 DNSDT
+721 SV
-726 TGETISPKTLHHLQ
+726 E
-740 SSRSILLRIASMCY
+740 R
-754 TLFEKSR
+754 

>member
-1 MNNYWE
+1 MNYWE

-13 RANHLNL
+13 KANHLNL
-20 DFDKIK
+20 DLDKIK

-48 IHPVEVAKILMD
+48 VHPVEVAKILMD

-169 AHRLGMAKIKSELED
+169 AHRLGMAKVKSELED
-184 MAFSYLHHDEFLEIK
+184 IAFSYLHHDEFLEIK

-214 NFIRTIIRTLSD
+214 NFIRTMIRTLSD

-244 KKMYQKGKEFDDIYD
+244 RKMYQKGKEFDDIYD
-259 LMGVRVIVDDKATC
+259 LMGVRIIVEDKATC

-490 KEASKLGMTLKEIEN
+490 KEASKLGMTLKELEN

-511 HMEKNNIPNLDEFY
+511 HMEKNNITSLDEFY
-525 FYIGEKRS
+525 FYIGEKRN
-533 RLDILITKIKTSLEK
+533 RLDILINKIKINLEK

-594 PLPGDEIGGF
+594 PLPGDDIGGF

-615 KDCANFHAMVE
+615 KDCPNFHAMIE
-626 KDPSREIMVKWD
+626 KDPSREILVKWD

-660 PNILMEI
+660 PSILMEI

-680 VNSYEVK
+680 VNSHEVK
-687 KDGDRVVK
+687 KDGDRVIK
-695 VKIST
+695 VKISIEIKGKT
-700 LLYVRAR
+700 EYDYLISNIL
-707 EGVKSEVIN
+707 KLKDVI
-716 IHLTN
+716 
-721 DNSDT
+721 SV
-726 TGETISPKTLHHLQ
+726 E
-740 SSRSILLRIASMCY
+740 R
-754 TLFEKSR
+754 

>member
-13 RANHLNL
+13 RANRLNL

-259 LMGVRVIVDDKATC
+259 LMGVRVIVEDKATC

-695 VKIST
+695 VKISIEIKGKT
-700 LLYVRAR
+700 EYDYLINNIL
-707 EGVKSEVIN
+707 KLKDVI
-716 IHLTN
+716 
-721 DNSDT
+721 SV
-726 TGETISPKTLHHLQ
+726 E
-740 SSRSILLRIASMCY
+740 R
-754 TLFEKSR
+754 

>member
-1 MNNYWE
+1 MNYWE

-13 RANHLNL
+13 KANHLNL
-20 DFDKIK
+20 DLDKIK

-48 IHPVEVAKILMD
+48 VHPVEVAKILMD

-169 AHRLGMAKIKSELED
+169 AHRLGMAKVKSELED
-184 MAFSYLHHDEFLEIK
+184 IAFSYLHHDEFLEIK

-214 NFIRTIIRTLSD
+214 NFIRTMIRTLSD

-244 KKMYQKGKEFDDIYD
+244 RKMYQKGKEFDDIYD
-259 LMGVRVIVDDKATC
+259 LMGVRIIVEDKATC

-490 KEASKLGMTLKEIEN
+490 KEASKLGMTLKELEN

-511 HMEKNNIPNLDEFY
+511 HMEKNNITSLDEFY

-533 RLDILITKIKTSLEK
+533 RLDILINKIKINLEK

-594 PLPGDEIGGF
+594 PLPGDDIGGF

-615 KDCANFHAMVE
+615 KDCPNFHAMIE
-626 KDPSREIMVKWD
+626 KDPSREILVKWD

-660 PNILMEI
+660 PSILMEI

-680 VNSYEVK
+680 VNSHEVK
-687 KDGDRVVK
+687 KDGDRVIK
-695 VKIST
+695 VKISIEIKGKT
-700 LLYVRAR
+700 EYDYLISNIL
-707 EGVKSEVIN
+707 KLKDVI
-716 IHLTN
+716 
-721 DNSDT
+721 SV
-726 TGETISPKTLHHLQ
+726 E
-740 SSRSILLRIASMCY
+740 R
-754 TLFEKSR
+754 

>member
-259 LMGVRVIVDDKATC
+259 LMGVRVIVEDKATC

-336 AHWNYKENKKS
+336 AHWNYKENKKN

-511 HMEKNNIPNLDEFY
+511 HMEKNNIPSLDEFY

-695 VKIST
+695 VKISIEIKGKT
-700 LLYVRAR
+700 EYDYLINNIL
-707 EGVKSEVIN
+707 KLKDVI
-716 IHLTN
+716 
-721 DNSDT
+721 SV
-726 TGETISPKTLHHLQ
+726 E
-740 SSRSILLRIASMCY
+740 R
-754 TLFEKSR
+754 

>member
-1 MNNYWE
+1 MNYWE

-13 RANHLNL
+13 KANHLNL

-48 IHPVEVAKILMD
+48 VHPVEVAKILMD

-169 AHRLGMAKIKSELED
+169 AHRLGMAKVKSELED
-184 MAFSYLHHDEFLEIK
+184 LAFSYLHHDEFLEIK
-199 RLVDNTKEERKDYIE
+199 KLVDNTKEERKDYIE
-214 NFIRTIIRTLSD
+214 NFIRTMIRTLSE

-259 LMGVRVIVDDKATC
+259 LMGVRVIVEDKAAC
-273 YHVLGIVHS
+273 YHILGIVHS

-382 RGTVFTFSPK
+382 KGTIFTFSPK

-434 LKSGDKVEIITS
+434 LRSGDKVEIITS

-456 LDIVVTHGAKGKI
+456 LDIVITHGAKGKI
-469 RKFLKDENKETVTKI
+469 RKFLKDENKEIVSKL
-484 GKDNLE
+484 GKDSLE
-490 KEASKLGMTLKEIEN
+490 KEAAKIGMTLKEIEN
-505 DPTLKK
+505 DSTLKK
-511 HMEKNNIPNLDEFY
+511 HMERNNIPNMEEFY
-525 FYIGEKRS
+525 FYLGEKRS
-533 RLDILITKIKTSLEK
+533 RLDILINKIKVNLEK
-548 ERAASTLTIEEVLK
+548 ERAASTITIEEVLK
-562 KKEEKKKEGKND
+562 KKEEKRKEGKND

-615 KDCANFHAMVE
+615 KDCPNFHAMVE
-626 KDPSREIMVKWD
+626 KDPSREILVKWD
-638 ENLIETKM
+638 ENLIETKL

-654 VVLNDR
+654 IVLNDR

-667 VNLIANHKINITS
+667 VNLIGNHKINITS
-680 VNSYEVK
+680 LNSYEVK
-687 KDGDRVVK
+687 KDGDKVMK
-695 VKIST
+695 VKISIEIKGKT
-700 LLYVRAR
+700 EYDYLINNIL
-707 EGVKSEVIN
+707 KLKDVIAV
-716 IHLTN
+716 
-721 DNSDT
+721 
-726 TGETISPKTLHHLQ
+726 E
-740 SSRSILLRIASMCY
+740 R
-754 TLFEKSR
+754 

>member
-1 MNNYWE
+1 MNYWE

-13 RANHLNL
+13 KANHLNL

-48 IHPVEVAKILMD
+48 VHPVEVAKILMD

-169 AHRLGMAKIKSELED
+169 AHRLGMAKVKSELED
-184 MAFSYLHHDEFLEIK
+184 IAFSYLHHDEFLEIK

-214 NFIRTIIRTLSD
+214 NFIRTMIRTLSD

-244 KKMYQKGKEFDDIYD
+244 RKMYQKGKEFDDIYD
-259 LMGVRVIVDDKATC
+259 LMGVRIIVEDKATC

-469 RKFLKDENKETVTKI
+469 RKFLKDENKENVTKL

-511 HMEKNNIPNLDEFY
+511 HMEKNNISSLDEFY

-533 RLDILITKIKTSLEK
+533 RLDILINKIKINLEK

-574 FGIVIDGINNTL
+574 FGIVIDGVNNTL

-615 KDCANFHAMVE
+615 KDCPNFHAMIE
-626 KDPSREIMVKWD
+626 KDPSREILVKWD

-687 KDGDRVVK
+687 KDGDRVIK
-695 VKIST
+695 VKISIEIKGKAEYDY
-700 LLYVRAR
+700 LISNIL
-707 EGVKSEVIN
+707 KLKDVI
-716 IHLTN
+716 
-721 DNSDT
+721 SV
-726 TGETISPKTLHHLQ
+726 E
-740 SSRSILLRIASMCY
+740 R
-754 TLFEKSR
+754 